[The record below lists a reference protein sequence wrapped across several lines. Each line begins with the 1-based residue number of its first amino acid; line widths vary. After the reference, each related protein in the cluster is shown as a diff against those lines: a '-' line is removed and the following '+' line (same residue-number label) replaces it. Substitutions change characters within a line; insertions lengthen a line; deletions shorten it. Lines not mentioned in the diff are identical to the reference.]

1 MYDDNENMEEMMAH
15 QRGHGDME
23 QGSEEMF
30 AASQSQGFDI
40 MVNSTTLEEYDY
52 YEDVINP

>member
-1 MYDDNENMEEMMAH
+1 MAQ
-15 QRGHGDME
+15 QRGHGQEGME